1 MDQLYCMRVFTRV
14 VEQGSFARAADDLAV
29 SRATITTAVAQLE
42 QHLGSRLLHR
52 TTRRL
57 SLTDEGQ
64 RYYASCVRILGE
76 LAEADDELS
85 RRTVRGLLRV
95 SVPQSFARLPFFPAL
110 EAFLRQHPD
119 LSVDVVLTDRA
130 VNLVEEGIDCAIRG
144 AAIPGDS
151 LLVARQLTP
160 VNRATCASPAYLE
173 QHGTPADLAAL
184 ASHDCIRFISPA
196 TGRPAPWIFNVAGES
211 QEFVPAGR
219 LAVTS
224 YEAAAAAAEAG
235 IGIVQ
240 VPEPLV
246 YRELRAGRLRPL
258 LEDFTAHMPPLCVVY
273 PANRYL
279 AAKVRVFADF
289 LAAELLARGWWPET
303 ADVSVAQPAA
313 QPSAIVTAV
322 PVRKRRTRSK
332 AGAGQQA

>member
-29 SRATITTAVAQLE
+29 SRASVTTAVAQLE

-119 LSVDVVLTDRA
+119 LSVEVVLTDRA
-130 VNLVEEGIDCAIRG
+130 VNLVEEGIDCAVRG

-160 VNRATCASPAYLE
+160 VNRATCASPAYLNR
-173 QHGTPADLAAL
+173 HGTPADLLAL
-184 ASHDCIRFISPA
+184 AGHDCIRFISPA
-196 TGRPAPWIFNVAGES
+196 TGRPAPWIFSVAGES

-240 VPEPLV
+240 VPMPLV
-246 YRELRAGRLRPL
+246 YRELLAGRLHPL
-258 LEDFTAHMPPLCVVY
+258 LEDFTARMPPLCVVY

-289 LAAELLARGWWPET
+289 LATEFLARGWWPET
-303 ADVSVAQPAA
+303 TQAPECRSAA
-313 QPSAIVTAV
+313 GESAKSGTTVE
-322 PVRKRRTRSK
+322 
-332 AGAGQQA
+332 QQA